1 MIHLKEYI
9 IEAIGKNLLNSKTK
23 KFFEDI
29 QDNYNKLIE
38 NKTLDKIDVNV
49 DQLNKPI
56 QPFILKDFR
65 DNTILNIIKNTQ
77 YGFNISKSAI
87 VSPENYI
94 GYDDISDTRVFPYFY
109 KDGKNTYFIGIVA
122 FTASP
127 THIDNYM
134 NLVIIEA
141 SNIVKNQDKVI
152 SAIYNDIKE
161 YIKKNSTDNCLGF
174 ASKPTE
180 PVYKANIQRTTM
192 KKSDLNAEIYVE
204 KF

>member
-1 MIHLKEYI
+1 MKHLKEYI
-9 IEAIGKNLLNSKTK
+9 TEAIGKNLLNQKTK
-23 KFFEDI
+23 KFFTDI
-29 QDNYNKLIE
+29 QDNYDKLIE
-38 NKTLDKIDVNV
+38 NKTLDKIEVNV
-49 DQLNKPI
+49 EQLNKPVN
-56 QPFILKDFR
+56 PFILKDFR
-65 DNTILNIIKNTQ
+65 DASILNIIKNTQ
-77 YGFNISKSAI
+77 YGFEISKSAI
-87 VSPENYI
+87 VSPGNYI

-134 NLVIIEA
+134 NLVIIET
-141 SNIVKNQDKVI
+141 SNIVKNSNKVI
-152 SAIYNDIKE
+152 PAMYNDIKE

-180 PVYKANIQRTTM
+180 PVYRANMQKTTM
-192 KKSDLNAEIYVE
+192 KKSDLNQEIYIE